1 MSLNRMPGFGK
12 SGMSRIRPASSLV
25 VAPTAGSLEQ
35 SRVYHVLAAEES
47 IDAAAIV
54 ADDDHGNGGGCLARG
69 GGLREGA
76 GGKRREGGRGAAPA
90 GAEIHEGW
98 HDVDPP
104 LSAGP
109 RKQ

>member
-54 ADDDHGNGGGCLARG
+54 ADDDHGNGGVRLTRG
-69 GGLREGA
+69 VELRKDAEVM
-76 GGKRREGGRGAAPA
+76 RREDARDAAVA
-90 GAEIHEGW
+90 DDE
-98 HDVDPP
+98 DP
-104 LSAGP
+104 SAFGLP
-109 RKQ
+109 MQAPHRS